1 MAYFKESEW
10 FEGSFKGLKGK
21 MKVVIKEHNN
31 VYRIMCVEPPGFFS
45 GEVEYIKTNDI
56 SEAIK
61 SYKELLE
68 IAKS

>member
-1 MAYFKESEW
+1 MANFKESEW

-21 MKVVIKEHNN
+21 MRIVIKEYKK
-31 VYRIMCVEPPGFFS
+31 VYRVMCVEPSGFFS
-45 GEVEYIKTNDI
+45 GEVEYIKTDDV

-61 SYKELLE
+61 GYQELLE